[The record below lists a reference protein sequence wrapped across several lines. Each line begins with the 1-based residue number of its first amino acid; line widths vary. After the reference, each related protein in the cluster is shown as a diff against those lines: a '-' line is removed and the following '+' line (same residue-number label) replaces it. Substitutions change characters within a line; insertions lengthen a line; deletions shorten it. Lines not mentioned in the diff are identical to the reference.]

1 MNMTSEEMQD
11 YFPKVYPKMFEGK
24 YGGIACGSGWFYI
37 LDKLCA
43 NIQSHIDWKN
53 KNRQRDVEKFN
64 AREQGYDA
72 LLKFYSGGVREPS
85 DYEIERAE
93 ETMKNGVIIPPEIPQ
108 VTIDQ
113 IKEKFGCLRFY
124 YSGGDEY
131 ISGMVTLAESMSGV
145 TCEECGSIGER
156 RSGGWI
162 RTLCD
167 THEAEKQA
175 KMKERFGDE

>member
-11 YFPKVYPKMFEGK
+11 YFPKVYPKMFVGK
-24 YGGIACGSGWFYI
+24 YGGVACGSGWFYI

-43 NIQSHIDWKN
+43 NIQHHIDWTN
-53 KNRQRDVEKFN
+53 KSEV
-64 AREQGYDA
+64 
-72 LLKFYSGGVREPS
+72 V
-85 DYEIERAE
+85 
-93 ETMKNGVIIPPEIPQ
+93 VPQ

-167 THEAEKQA
+167 THEAERQT

>member
-11 YFPKVYPKMFEGK
+11 YFPKVYPKMFVGK

-43 NIQSHIDWKN
+43 NIQHHIDWTN
-53 KNRQRDVEKFN
+53 KSEV
-64 AREQGYDA
+64 
-72 LLKFYSGGVREPS
+72 V
-85 DYEIERAE
+85 
-93 ETMKNGVIIPPEIPQ
+93 VPQ

-145 TCEECGSIGER
+145 TCEDCGSIGER

-167 THEAEKQA
+167 THEAEVQA
-175 KMKERFGDE
+175 RRKKDE

>member
-11 YFPKVYPKMFEGK
+11 YFPQVYPKMFVGK
-24 YGGIACGSGWFYI
+24 YGGVACGAGWFYI

-43 NIQSHIDWKN
+43 NIQHHIDWKN
-53 KNRQRDVEKFN
+53 K
-64 AREQGYDA
+64 
-72 LLKFYSGGVREPS
+72 S
-85 DYEIERAE
+85 EI
-93 ETMKNGVIIPPEIPQ
+93 VVPQ

-175 KMKERFGDE
+175 RMKERFGDE

>member
-1 MNMTSEEMQD
+1 
-11 YFPKVYPKMFEGK
+11 
-24 YGGIACGSGWFYI
+24 
-37 LDKLCA
+37 
-43 NIQSHIDWKN
+43 
-53 KNRQRDVEKFN
+53 
-64 AREQGYDA
+64 
-72 LLKFYSGGVREPS
+72 
-85 DYEIERAE
+85 
-93 ETMKNGVIIPPEIPQ
+93 MKQ

-175 KMKERFGDE
+175 TIKERFGDE

>member
-11 YFPKVYPKMFEGK
+11 YFPKVYPKMFVGK

-43 NIQSHIDWKN
+43 NIQHHIDWKN
-53 KNRQRDVEKFN
+53 KSEV
-64 AREQGYDA
+64 
-72 LLKFYSGGVREPS
+72 V
-85 DYEIERAE
+85 
-93 ETMKNGVIIPPEIPQ
+93 VPQ

-131 ISGMVTLAESMSGV
+131 ISGMVTLAESMTGV
-145 TCEECGSIGER
+145 TCEKCGSIGER

-167 THEAEKQA
+167 VHEAEAQA
-175 KMKERFGDE
+175 KLKERFGDE

>member
-1 MNMTSEEMQD
+1 MTSEEMQD
-11 YFPKVYPKMFEGK
+11 YFPKVYPKMFVGK
-24 YGGIACGSGWFYI
+24 YGGVACGAGWFYI

-43 NIQSHIDWKN
+43 NIQHHIDWKN
-53 KNRQRDVEKFN
+53 KSEV
-64 AREQGYDA
+64 
-72 LLKFYSGGVREPS
+72 V
-85 DYEIERAE
+85 
-93 ETMKNGVIIPPEIPQ
+93 VPQ

-167 THEAEKQA
+167 THEAERQA
-175 KMKERFGDE
+175 TIKERFGDE

>member
-11 YFPKVYPKMFEGK
+11 YFPKVYPKMFVGK
-24 YGGIACGSGWFYI
+24 YGGVACGAGWFYI

-43 NIQSHIDWKN
+43 NIQNHIDWKN
-53 KNRQRDVEKFN
+53 KSEV
-64 AREQGYDA
+64 
-72 LLKFYSGGVREPS
+72 V
-85 DYEIERAE
+85 
-93 ETMKNGVIIPPEIPQ
+93 VPQ

-145 TCEECGSIGER
+145 TCEECGSIGKY

-175 KMKERFGDE
+175 RMKERFGDE

>member
-11 YFPKVYPKMFEGK
+11 YFPKVYSKMFVGK

-43 NIQSHIDWKN
+43 NIQNHIDWTN
-53 KNRQRDVEKFN
+53 KSEV
-64 AREQGYDA
+64 
-72 LLKFYSGGVREPS
+72 V
-85 DYEIERAE
+85 
-93 ETMKNGVIIPPEIPQ
+93 VPQ

-167 THEAEKQA
+167 THEAEAQA

>member
-1 MNMTSEEMQD
+1 MGINMTSEEMQD
-11 YFPKVYPKMFEGK
+11 YFPKVYPKMFVGK
-24 YGGIACGSGWFYI
+24 YGGVACGAGWFYI

-43 NIQSHIDWKN
+43 NIQHHIDWKN
-53 KNRQRDVEKFN
+53 KSEV
-64 AREQGYDA
+64 
-72 LLKFYSGGVREPS
+72 V
-85 DYEIERAE
+85 
-93 ETMKNGVIIPPEIPQ
+93 VPQ

-167 THEAEKQA
+167 THEAERQA
-175 KMKERFGDE
+175 TIKERFGDE

>member
-1 MNMTSEEMQD
+1 MTSEEMQE
-11 YFPKVYPKMFEGK
+11 YFPTRYPKMFEGK
-24 YGGIACGSGWFYI
+24 YGGVACGSGWFYI

-43 NIQSHIDWKN
+43 NIQHHIDWKE
-53 KNRQRDVEKFN
+53 KQRDSATRFN
-64 AREQGYDA
+64 STA
-72 LLKFYSGGVREPS
+72 PS
-85 DYEIERAE
+85 EDMRPVPD
-93 ETMKNGVIIPPEIPQ
+93 TVTQ

-113 IKEKFGCLRFY
+113 IKEKFGTLRFY

-131 ISGMVTLAESMSGV
+131 ISGMVTLAESMSSV

-167 THEAEKQA
+167 THEAERQA

>member
-1 MNMTSEEMQD
+1 MTDLEMQD
-11 YFPKVYPKMFEGK
+11 YFPKVYPKMFVGQ

-43 NIQSHIDWKN
+43 NIQHHIDWKN
-53 KNRQRDVEKFN
+53 KSEV
-64 AREQGYDA
+64 
-72 LLKFYSGGVREPS
+72 V
-85 DYEIERAE
+85 
-93 ETMKNGVIIPPEIPQ
+93 VPQ
-108 VTIDQ
+108 VTIVQ

-124 YSGGDEY
+124 YDGGDEY

-145 TCEECGSIGER
+145 TCEDCGSIGER

-167 THEAEKQA
+167 THEAERQA

>member
-1 MNMTSEEMQD
+1 MTSEEMQD
-11 YFPKVYPKMFEGK
+11 YFPKVYPKMFVGK
-24 YGGIACGSGWFYI
+24 YGGVACGAGWFYI

-43 NIQSHIDWKN
+43 NIQHHIDWK
-53 KNRQRDVEKFN
+53 EKQGDSATRFN
-64 AREQGYDA
+64 STASSEDMRPVPDT
-72 LLKFYSGGVREPS
+72 V
-85 DYEIERAE
+85 
-93 ETMKNGVIIPPEIPQ
+93 TQ

-167 THEAEKQA
+167 THEAERQA
-175 KMKERFGDE
+175 TIKERFGDE

>member
-11 YFPKVYPKMFEGK
+11 YFPKVYPKMFVGK
-24 YGGIACGSGWFYI
+24 YGGVACGAGWFYI

-43 NIQSHIDWKN
+43 NIQHHIDWKN
-53 KNRQRDVEKFN
+53 KN
-64 AREQGYDA
+64 
-72 LLKFYSGGVREPS
+72 
-85 DYEIERAE
+85 E
-93 ETMKNGVIIPPEIPQ
+93 EVVKQ

-175 KMKERFGDE
+175 TIKERFGDE

>member
-11 YFPKVYPKMFEGK
+11 YFPQVYPKMFVGK
-24 YGGIACGSGWFYI
+24 YGGVACGAGWFYI

-43 NIQSHIDWKN
+43 NIQHHIDWKN
-53 KNRQRDVEKFN
+53 KSEV
-64 AREQGYDA
+64 
-72 LLKFYSGGVREPS
+72 V
-85 DYEIERAE
+85 
-93 ETMKNGVIIPPEIPQ
+93 VPQ

-175 KMKERFGDE
+175 RMKERFGDE

>member
-1 MNMTSEEMQD
+1 MTSEEMQD
-11 YFPKVYPKMFEGK
+11 YFPKVYPKMFVGK
-24 YGGIACGSGWFYI
+24 YGGVACGAGWFYI

-43 NIQSHIDWKN
+43 NIQHHIDWKN
-53 KNRQRDVEKFN
+53 KN
-64 AREQGYDA
+64 
-72 LLKFYSGGVREPS
+72 
-85 DYEIERAE
+85 E
-93 ETMKNGVIIPPEIPQ
+93 EVVKQ

-167 THEAEKQA
+167 THEAERQA
-175 KMKERFGDE
+175 TIKERFGDE

>member
-1 MNMTSEEMQD
+1 MGMNMTSEEMQD
-11 YFPKVYPKMFEGK
+11 YFPKVYPKMFVGK
-24 YGGIACGSGWFYI
+24 YGGVACGSGWFYI

-43 NIQSHIDWKN
+43 NIQHHIDWTN
-53 KNRQRDVEKFN
+53 KSEV
-64 AREQGYDA
+64 
-72 LLKFYSGGVREPS
+72 V
-85 DYEIERAE
+85 
-93 ETMKNGVIIPPEIPQ
+93 VPQ

-167 THEAEKQA
+167 THEAERQT